1 MFKETPT
8 EYLYFNFKGSYF
20 RIPTYGKI
28 TKIIDF
34 GRATFK
40 IQNKIFFSDVFK
52 KNGVQIKEMSADEFN
67 AWREIAKE
75 TSYKK
80 FVSGYKDGQRLLD
93 LALSVD

>member
-1 MFKETPT
+1 MF
-8 EYLYFNFKGSYF
+8 L
-20 RIPTYGKI
+20 
-28 TKIIDF
+28 
-34 GRATFK
+34 
-40 IQNKIFFSDVFK
+40 K

-80 FVSGYKDGQRLLD
+80 FVSSYKDGQRLLD